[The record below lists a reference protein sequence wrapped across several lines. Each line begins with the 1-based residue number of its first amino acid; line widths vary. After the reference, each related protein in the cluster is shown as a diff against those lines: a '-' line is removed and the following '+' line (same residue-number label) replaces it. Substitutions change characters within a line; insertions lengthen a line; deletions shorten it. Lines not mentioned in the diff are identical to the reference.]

1 MASRRAALAPLSVF
15 HPSPDV
21 APESLDASS
30 LHSGQRLANPGFP
43 GFSSNSS
50 PQATQ
55 VLIGNAIPTNMI
67 LRESPRLRTYSG
79 KKVRRKVLDLN
90 SKNTAD
96 TMYPSGPDGTPH
108 LG

>member
-1 MASRRAALAPLSVF
+1 LSVF

-21 APESLDASS
+21 APESPDASS

-55 VLIGNAIPTNMI
+55 VLIGNAI
-67 LRESPRLRTYSG
+67 
-79 KKVRRKVLDLN
+79 
-90 SKNTAD
+90 
-96 TMYPSGPDGTPH
+96 
-108 LG
+108 